1 MKLSFVIFC
10 CTALHQHSPL
20 GCINKA
26 EINTIKLKNQVHHSE
41 YCIKTLKCVLKNKL
55 KSKKSMF
62 PIYLNLLQNIA
73 AKRPGVIGNTGSSSS
88 DMRSGVG
95 DDWKT

>member
-1 MKLSFVIFC
+1 MYKVILNF
-10 CTALHQHSPL
+10 
-20 GCINKA
+20 K
-26 EINTIKLKNQVHHSE
+26 SE
-41 YCIKTLKCVLKNKL
+41 AVASY
-55 KSKKSMF
+55 
-62 PIYLNLLQNIA
+62 LLQNIA

>member
-1 MKLSFVIFC
+1 
-10 CTALHQHSPL
+10 
-20 GCINKA
+20 
-26 EINTIKLKNQVHHSE
+26 
-41 YCIKTLKCVLKNKL
+41 
-55 KSKKSMF
+55 MF